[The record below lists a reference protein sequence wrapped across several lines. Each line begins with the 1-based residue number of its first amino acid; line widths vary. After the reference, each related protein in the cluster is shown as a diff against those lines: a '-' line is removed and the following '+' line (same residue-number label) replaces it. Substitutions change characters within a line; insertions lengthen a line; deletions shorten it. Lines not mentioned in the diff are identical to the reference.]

1 MWTLESWQRFLIV
14 FGGGLLLFCLGI
26 LPILP
31 RYREAR
37 KEDPT
42 HPISYIG
49 SALLGGAIM
58 VWACIYYFSK

>member
-42 HPISYIG
+42 HLISYI
-49 SALLGGAIM
+49 SSVLLGCGIM
-58 VWACIYYFSK
+58 VWACTQYFSK